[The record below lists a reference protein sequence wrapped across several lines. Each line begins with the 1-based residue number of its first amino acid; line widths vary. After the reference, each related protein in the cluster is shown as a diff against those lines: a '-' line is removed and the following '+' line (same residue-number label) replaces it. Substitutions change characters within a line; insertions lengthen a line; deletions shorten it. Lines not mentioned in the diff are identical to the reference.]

1 MKDKVTRNEGRVLVA
16 LSPYRLVASLPLFAQ
31 GMNSPRRTRREWALD
46 VGAATLWAI
55 YAGAY
60 LQRALTAHRL
70 MDLGLFLFYSVVVW
84 LFVTRAPAQRHAPWP
99 AALFAWGST
108 VLPVLGL
115 SSSPVGWQT
124 LGMIIQGLSLVSL
137 TVAALSLGRSFAIAP
152 ADRGLRTGGAY
163 RWIRHPMYASEL
175 MFYAGYLLANWSW
188 RNLAVG
194 GLVVLC
200 VLIRIHYEEQLIA
213 GYHEYA
219 RQVRWRLIPR
229 VW

>member
-1 MKDKVTRNEGRVLVA
+1 M
-16 LSPYRLVASLPLFAQ
+16 SPS
-31 GMNSPRRTRREWALD
+31 RRTRREWALD
-46 VGAATLWAI
+46 IGAATLWAI

-60 LQRALTAHRL
+60 LQRAFTARGL
-70 MDLGLFLFYSVVVW
+70 MDLSLFLFYSVVVG
-84 LFVTRAPAQRHAPWP
+84 LFITRAPAQRRAPWLVT
-99 AALFAWGST
+99 LFAWGST
-108 VLPVLGL
+108 VLPVFGL
-115 SSSPVGWQT
+115 ASSPRGWQVP
-124 LGMIIQGLSLVSL
+124 GMIIQGFSLAGIIA
-137 TVAALSLGRSFAIAP
+137 AALSLGRSFAIAP

-188 RNLAVG
+188 RNLAVD

-200 VLIRIHYEEQLIA
+200 ALIRIHYEEQLIT

-219 RQVRWRLIPR
+219 RQVRWRLIPW